1 MNILQISYHTA
12 PFGSVGQFDSGGLNV
27 YVQQISKHLSQD
39 HNVTVV
45 TAEKAESFKNQNL
58 EFRSLNLFDADIP
71 TDDKEVYLI
80 EFNKRLEEVFDLKK
94 FDIIHS
100 HYWMSG
106 LIAKDISKKY
116 NIPYIFTS
124 HSLGVFLD
132 GYNKERADCEKLVMS
147 DSQFVTASTNYENNL
162 ISDSY
167 QIDKK
172 KIKLI
177 NPGIDSELFS
187 PDPSIKRENI
197 FMSIGRIQE
206 QKGQL
211 ETLLFLNYFKKIENN
226 FKCYI
231 VGGPS
236 GSSGKDYLL
245 ELKESVQELDLESHV
260 EFLGNLPQINIRD
273 LLNRSKLLI
282 HTSRYETFGLVAI
295 EANAMGVPVF
305 TTNNGSMKEIIT
317 NKENGYLAEDIKDKN
332 ANTLIKN
339 LTNNNQYFE
348 EVMTICMQK
357 SKDYSWENTVN
368 SLLKLYQEA
377 KFSLKN

>member
-177 NPGIDSELFS
+177 KPGVDESLFS
-187 PDPSIKRENI
+187 PDPNLSKENI
-197 FMSIGRIQE
+197 FLSIGRIQK
-206 QKGQL
+206 QKRQL
-211 ETLLFLNYFKKIENN
+211 EAIEFLSSFREIEND
-226 FKCYI
+226 FKCYF

-236 GSSGKDYLL
+236 GTSGDDYFVG
-245 ELKESVQELDLESHV
+245 LKEIVKELDLESHV
-260 EFLGNLPQINIRD
+260 EFLGNLPQSKIRE
-273 LLNRSKLLI
+273 LLNKSKLLI
-282 HTSRYETFGLVAI
+282 HTSEYETFGLVAI
-295 EANAMGVPVF
+295 EAHSVGVPVISI
-305 TTNNGSMKEIIT
+305 NQGSLKEIID
-317 NKENGYLAEDIKDKN
+317 NNINGYIAESFNDPYLNEFILKILNDDKFADYISKSAIN
-332 ANTLIKN
+332 SAKKYDWKNTTKELIN
-339 LTNNNQYFE
+339 LYE
-348 EVMTICMQK
+348 
-357 SKDYSWENTVN
+357 
-368 SLLKLYQEA
+368 SLI
-377 KFSLKN
+377 